1 MKRSIK
7 YVFVMTLICS
17 AGCSMLD
24 TEDKNA
30 VAIENHY
37 NNLNDADAAIK
48 GIYGK
53 LMGLI
58 DRIIILNELRAD
70 LMDVTI
76 NTTFD
81 MADINNHTANANNMY
96 CDLMPFYEVI
106 LNCNDVLANLIIMK
120 DPSVRK
126 LSDADFAYRYS
137 DVMTVRCWV
146 YMQMAIHFGEIP
158 YITKPLSTV
167 NDLKNASADVPKLEL
182 MSLLNEL
189 VVEME
194 NIPFKELS
202 TSSPLYVASGIEYLP
217 MFFLNKK
224 IVLGDL
230 YLWTAR
236 NAEGYRKAA
245 EQYYSV
251 IEEAEIKLFSNN
263 PHYGYKINSGVW
275 DEGSQLAAAQNL
287 GFAILYRRHKQLDMN
302 SFRNKWKEM
311 FNLSTMSGE
320 LSREMIT
327 MWSYDPKYEPRYPLY
342 EIFAN
347 TGKGKYQ
354 LKPSDKIIEL
364 WDTQVQRNNG
374 FIFDGRG
381 ENSSF
386 GLVNGE
392 PVILKYLYSYYSNVV
407 DANRT
412 IQLQYHLPLEDN
424 QQYGKWF
431 IYRAA
436 SLILRYAEA
445 ANRAG
450 YWDVAYA
457 LLNDGIV
464 ANYNW
469 RRYDGR
475 NRDAQNDALGVRYTG
490 YRPIA
495 PNGDERDE
503 YDKDLDGPEYEDRHG
518 TPIPSIAYPRPFYLD
533 GRSIQYVMTAPW
545 AECAGIRG
553 RAYLQ
558 NQELPEDITQ
568 EIDRTRWMEET
579 LINEAALELAFEGHR
594 WNDLLRIAYRK
605 NDEIPGSGTTFLNN
619 VLNEAQKP
627 ALTEKKWFLPYPGF
641 E

>member
-1 MKRSIK
+1 MKRSVK
-7 YVFVMTLICS
+7 YIFIIALIIS
-17 AGCSMLD
+17 AGCSILD

-30 VAIENHY
+30 VEAQYHY
-37 NNLNDADAAIK
+37 NDLNDADAAIK

-58 DRIIILNELRAD
+58 DRVIILNELRAD
-70 LMDVTI
+70 LMDVTS

-81 MADINNHTANANNMY
+81 MADINHHTATVDNMY
-96 CDLMPFYEVI
+96 CDLKPFYEVI
-106 LNCNDVLANLIIMK
+106 LNCNDVLANLKKMN
-120 DPSVRK
+120 DPGVRK

-137 DVMTVRCWV
+137 DVMTARCWV

-167 NDLKNASADVPKLEL
+167 NDLKNASADAPKMEL
-182 MSLLNEL
+182 MSLLRQL

-194 NIPFKELS
+194 NLPYKELS
-202 TSSPLYVASGIEYLP
+202 TNSPLYVTAGNENLP

-236 NAEGYRKAA
+236 NPEGYRKAA

-251 IEEAEIKLFSNN
+251 IEEAEIKLFSSS
-263 PHYGYKINSGVW
+263 PQYGYKIHSGTW

-311 FNLSTMSGE
+311 FNLSTISGE

-327 MWSYDPKYEPRYPLY
+327 MWSYNPKFKPGYPLY

-354 LKPSDKIIEL
+354 LKPSDKIIGL
-364 WDTQVQRNNG
+364 WETQVQRNNG
-374 FIFDGRG
+374 FMFDGRG
-381 ENSSF
+381 ENSSW
-386 GLVNGE
+386 GKVNGE
-392 PVILKYLYSYYSNVV
+392 PVILKYLYSYYSNVQ

-412 IQLQYHLPLEDN
+412 IQLQYNAPFEDN

-436 SLILRYAEA
+436 LLILRYAEA

-450 YWDVAYA
+450 YWDLAYA
-457 LLNDGIV
+457 MLNNGIV

-469 RRYDGR
+469 SRYDGR
-475 NRDAQNDALGVRYTG
+475 SRDAQNDALGVRYTG

-503 YDKDLDGPEYEDRHG
+503 YDKDLDGEEYADRHG
-518 TPIPSIAYPRPFYLD
+518 TPIPSVPYPRPFYLD
-533 GRSIQYVMTAPW
+533 ARSIQYVMTAPW
-545 AECAGIRG
+545 AEFAGIRG

-558 NQELPEDITQ
+558 NAELPEDNA
-568 EIDRTRWMEET
+568 DRTQWMEEA

-594 WNDLLRIAYRK
+594 WNDLLRITYRK
-605 NDEIPGSGTTFLNN
+605 NDEIAGSGTTFLNN
-619 VLNEAQKP
+619 VMDAAQKP
-627 ALTEKKWFLPYPGF
+627 AMTNGKWFLPYMKV